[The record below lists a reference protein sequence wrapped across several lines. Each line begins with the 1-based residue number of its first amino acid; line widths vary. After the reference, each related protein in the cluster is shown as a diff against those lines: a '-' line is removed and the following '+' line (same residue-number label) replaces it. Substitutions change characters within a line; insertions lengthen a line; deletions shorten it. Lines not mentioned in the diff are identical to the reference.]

1 MNHQDTSG
9 GGRRSWPTGL
19 RWSVAGAALS
29 AMLVAGAA
37 CSGSIEVPALN
48 PTPTGQY
55 HTGQVVWH
63 DLVTPDVESAKKFY
77 GGLFGWTFQTIES
90 NGIEYAIAMI
100 GPRPV
105 AGFYRPEDKT
115 YSAAEWLQFFS
126 VDDVDAA
133 VARVATAGGTMIAEP
148 DDIPQRGRLAVVE
161 DREGAAFGL
170 IRSASGD
177 PAAGI
182 SSPHNDFLWNELWTN
197 DMAAAG
203 SFYEAAVELDSRIVP
218 RENGDYLL
226 FTHGGERR
234 AGGLE
239 IPQANIEPTWIP
251 TIRVADIKATVARA
265 KQLGGE
271 IALEPRWDLVD
282 GKVAIIVDPNGAPVT
297 VRQWEGQP

>member
-1 MNHQDTSG
+1 MNDRIAA
-9 GGRRSWPTGL
+9 GGRRRPWPTDL
-19 RWSVAGAALS
+19 RRGVAGAALLGL
-29 AMLVAGAA
+29 LVGGVA

-55 HTGQVVWH
+55 HTGEVVWH
-63 DLVTPDVESAKKFY
+63 DLVTPDVEGAKKFY
-77 GGLFGWTFQTIES
+77 GGLFGWTFQTLES

-115 YSAAEWLQFFS
+115 YTAAEWLQFFS

-133 VARVATAGGTMIAEP
+133 AVRVATAGGHVIGEP
-148 DDIPQRGRLAVVE
+148 GDVPQRGRVAVVE

-182 SSPHNDFLWNELWTN
+182 AAPHNDFLWNELWTN
-197 DMAAAG
+197 DMSAAG
-203 SFYEAAVELDSRIVP
+203 SFYEAAIGLDFRIVP
-218 RENGDYLL
+218 REDGDYLL

-239 IPQANIEPTWIP
+239 IPQANIEPTWLP

-297 VRQWEGQP
+297 VRQWEGQS

>member
-9 GGRRSWPTGL
+9 GGRRRWPTGL

-29 AMLVAGAA
+29 AMLIAGAA

-63 DLVTPDVESAKKFY
+63 DLVTPDVEAAKKFY

-133 VARVATAGGTMIAEP
+133 VARVATAGGTMIAKP
-148 DDIPQRGRLAVVE
+148 ADVPQRGRLALVE

-182 SSPHNDFLWNELWTN
+182 ASPHNDFLWNELWTN
-197 DMAAAG
+197 DMVSTLGSSRARTATTCCSPMEASGVPAVSKFRRRTSSRPGSRRSASPTSRRRWPARSSSAARSPSSPAG
-203 SFYEAAVELDSRIVP
+203 
-218 RENGDYLL
+218 
-226 FTHGGERR
+226 
-234 AGGLE
+234 
-239 IPQANIEPTWIP
+239 TWSM
-251 TIRVADIKATVARA
+251 ARWRSSSIQMA
-265 KQLGGE
+265 H
-271 IALEPRWDLVD
+271 R
-282 GKVAIIVDPNGAPVT
+282 
-297 VRQWEGQP
+297 